1 MDADDDVATREA
13 EGLGDRIVGD
23 FYHLLHFEVMVAR
36 TERAHFLALA
46 MPRTLRHGIGLG
58 ARHLPAFLNAVEVF
72 GAAITLRDGPAR
84 AAGEHAIHVDLV
96 EGAPGAAQPRR
107 DRPEQAIRQGLL
119 AVLQIGARE
128 GVRSA
133 RTPQEMSNPTPP
145 ADTTPP

>member
-1 MDADDDVATREA
+1 MALAAPA

-36 TERAHFLALA
+36 AERAHFLALA
-46 MPRTLRHGIGLG
+46 MPRTPRHGIVLG

-96 EGAPGAAQPRR
+96 ERDAPGAAQPRR
-107 DRPEQAIRQGLL
+107 DRPAGSVT
-119 AVLQIGARE
+119 AVD
-128 GVRSA
+128 SA
-133 RTPQEMSNPTPP
+133 SAACSK
-145 ADTTPP
+145 ADSRVGQDAANSDISAMCK